1 MLNKFLFLDSNT
13 CNLCKEEFI
22 YDYGLCRSCFDKL
35 DYVDNEFLIG
45 TFKTHVIYFYDEFF
59 KRLIGLYKFERKTEF
74 SRIFSKM
81 VYDYGVDKNL
91 FDTDYILPAPSSKK
105 TLVRRGFDHIR
116 MITDDFI
123 DKIEPVYLDDFKK
136 IKDTKAQHDLSR
148 DERAVNLK
156 DAFYL
161 PRDLTGKSVLIIDD
175 LITTG
180 STSLEIIKTLE
191 EKNVRDIKILALASE
206 RRVL

>member
-1 MLNKFLFLDSNT
+1 MLSKFLFLDSNT

-22 YDYGLCRSCFDKL
+22 YGYGLCKSCFDKL

-45 TFKTHVIYFYDEFF
+45 TFKTHVMYFYDEFF

-74 SRIFSKM
+74 SRIFSNM

-105 TLVRRGFDHIR
+105 NLVTRGFDQIR

-123 DKIEPVYLDDFKK
+123 DKIDPVYLKDFKK

-161 PRDLTGKSVLIIDD
+161 SRDLTGKSVLIIDD